1 MFASMCAR
9 RRDLGKAKFAKESVE
24 RTFYSAAHGK
34 VAHALG
40 AEEGRGL
47 QESNRLWKFGFQ

>member
-9 RRDLGKAKFAKESVE
+9 RRESQVCEGSVE
-24 RTFYSAAHGK
+24 RTYSAAHGK